1 MEKILCYSC
10 NKTKN
15 QLSVKKSSILD
26 INLFL
31 CETCIA
37 AKLEPRWAVV
47 ISGRQNGIDHV
58 REIVSKKRYLG
69 DAITAEELMV

>member
-15 QLSVKKSSILD
+15 KLSVRKSTILN
-26 INLFL
+26 INLFM
-31 CETCIA
+31 CETCID
-37 AKLEPRWAVV
+37 AKLEPRWAVI
-47 ISGRQNGIDHV
+47 ISGRQNGVEYV
-58 REIVSKKRYLG
+58 RDIVSKKRYLG